1 MPRRLAMIREIEVS
15 TTIQPYEDLDLVVN
29 SVRSFF
35 PDWDPD
41 LPLRDDGFPSNN
53 SHEIIHLQKNQ
64 MIQMIIDNTMICLG
78 SGQHQAARS
87 ARELRARWTQQIN

>member
-1 MPRRLAMIREIEVS
+1 MIREIEVS

-41 LPLRDDGFPSNN
+41 LPLRDDGFPLEQFS
-53 SHEIIHLQKNQ
+53 
-64 MIQMIIDNTMICLG
+64 
-78 SGQHQAARS
+78 
-87 ARELRARWTQQIN
+87 

>member
-1 MPRRLAMIREIEVS
+1 MIREIEVS

-41 LPLRDDGFPSNN
+41 FSKRRKV
-53 SHEIIHLQKNQ
+53 E
-64 MIQMIIDNTMICLG
+64 
-78 SGQHQAARS
+78 
-87 ARELRARWTQQIN
+87 